1 VPTAGGGLLFAL
13 VALTSAGPVAAQT
26 AATPAEP
33 GAAPVNKP
41 KPTLATLSATLEEQ
55 QNKATAQEQALA
67 QQRQDIEALRAQIA
81 AAQAQ
86 AATQIAR
93 RETVDT
99 ALTARVTEAE
109 SRLAQEPLVNTKL
122 RGLTLSGFIHADLAF
137 RQSSED
143 EINGATTDPLN
154 EDRFSIRRA
163 RLRAT
168 FDDRYLGGALEIDG
182 NTTRGT
188 TARLVGAEVSLKL
201 PGPPGQLS
209 DVPLAMGTVGLFKI
223 PFGFEVLESDRDRA
237 FLERSTVV
245 RAFFPGEYDLGA
257 RVQGGWRFVRYALA
271 VQNGE
276 PIGERGFALR
286 DPNQAKDVVGRVGLQ
301 APVWESLAAAVGI
314 SGVKGRGF
322 HRGTPSTKTTLTFQD
337 RNEDGRVQ
345 QGEILVVPG
354 SSATASQQF
363 SRHAMGVDARVTL
376 ATGGLGQTAVYGEL
390 MLGNNIDRAILVADP
405 IATAGRNLR
414 EFGYYA
420 AVTQDVGSH
429 LTLGVRYDFY
439 NPDRDSSGQEQA
451 HAVPQQ
457 RSYQTWAIAAALR
470 ARSGRLLFEYDLNR
484 NHLGRDSAGLPDN
497 LKDNAFSVRAE
508 MKF

>member
-13 VALTSAGPVAAQT
+13 VALTRAIPAAAQT
-26 AATPAEP
+26 PPAPAEP
-33 GAAPVNKP
+33 AAASATKP
-41 KPTLATLSATLEEQ
+41 KPTLATLSTALEEQ
-55 QNKATAQEQALA
+55 ESKATAQEQALA
-67 QQRQDIEALRAQIA
+67 QQKQDIEALRAQIA

-86 AATQIAR
+86 TATQTAQ
-93 RETVDT
+93 RETVDA
-99 ALTARVTEAE
+99 ALTARVAEAE

-122 RGLTLSGFIHADLAF
+122 RGLTLSGFVHADLAF

-143 EINGATTDPLN
+143 EINGATAEPLN

-188 TARLVGAEVSLKL
+188 TARLLAAEVSLKL
-201 PGPPGQLS
+201 PSAAGQAS
-209 DVPLAMGTVGLFKI
+209 DVPLAMGTLGLFKI
-223 PFGFEVLESDRDRA
+223 PFGYEVLESDRDRA

-286 DPNQAKDVVGRVGLQ
+286 DPNQSKDVVGRIGLQ
-301 APVWESLAAAVGI
+301 APVFAALAAAVGV

-363 SRHAMGVDARVTL
+363 SRHAMGIDARLTL
-376 ATGGLGQTAVYGEL
+376 STGRLGQTALYGEL
-390 MLGNNIDRAILVADP
+390 MLGNNLDRAILVADP
-405 IATAGRNLR
+405 IATAGRDLR

-429 LTLGVRYDFY
+429 LTVGVRYDFY

-457 RSYQTWAIAAALR
+457 RSYQTWALAAALR